1 MESLGKKT
9 TIFVSSTCYDLKQ
22 IRASLKAVIEEEL
35 GLEAMLSEYSSF
47 PLDPSL
53 GTVENCLRAVQ
64 ERADILILIVGS
76 RYGYVNE
83 TGKSVTNLEYLKAK
97 EKGIPIYVFVEKK
110 IISNMPIWKTNP
122 TADFSSVV
130 DNEQLFNFVDGLMQ
144 IDNAWVYEFEFEKE
158 ISERIKNQFAY
169 LFYDSLMISKKLKE
183 KKLSKKVLQTGPKA
197 IQIILN
203 QSKGWEHLYFS
214 QVLFDNIDRRKEL
227 RRDFE
232 YQIFLESV
240 VPIVNYEELLEWITE
255 KVNRLQKMGDALSS
269 LINNAFEKAIGEP
282 GESADLDFLVYV
294 AEKIGDVY
302 TAAIKWELEL
312 GSVSVYENGKKLVL
326 SLSKASNAFMGDIE
340 KFEQMISD
348 SFSVLLLPGD
358 ETKEIEVNFKL
369 SKPDLT
375 EYYSELEILRNS
387 NY

>member
-64 ERADILILIVGS
+64 ESADILILIVGS

-214 QVLFDNIDRRKEL
+214 QVLFDSIDRRKEL

-240 VPIVNYEELLEWITE
+240 VPIVNYKELLEWITE

-358 ETKEIEVNFKL
+358 ETKEIEVNFEL

>member
-1 MESLGKKT
+1 
-9 TIFVSSTCYDLKQ
+9 
-22 IRASLKAVIEEEL
+22 
-35 GLEAMLSEYSSF
+35 
-47 PLDPSL
+47 
-53 GTVENCLRAVQ
+53 
-64 ERADILILIVGS
+64 
-76 RYGYVNE
+76 
-83 TGKSVTNLEYLKAK
+83 
-97 EKGIPIYVFVEKK
+97 
-110 IISNMPIWKTNP
+110 MPIWKTNP

-214 QVLFDNIDRRKEL
+214 QVLFDSIDRRKEL

-240 VPIVNYEELLEWITE
+240 VPIVNYKELLEWITE

-358 ETKEIEVNFKL
+358 ETKEIEVNFEL

>member
-1 MESLGKKT
+1 MESLGKKP

>member
-1 MESLGKKT
+1 MESLGKKP

-22 IRASLKAVIEEEL
+22 IRASLKAVIEDEL

-214 QVLFDNIDRRKEL
+214 QVLFDSIDRRKEL

-240 VPIVNYEELLEWITE
+240 VPIVNYKELLEWITE

-358 ETKEIEVNFKL
+358 ETKEIEVNFEL